1 MSLIKWESDVEVVY
15 NDKDDEQQAL
25 LLMLT
30 RDFSSIECWTGEV
43 KQKKVVGQAKVTRVL
58 VRKNL
63 QGTSVLIDIGVKD
76 HHRYIKSPF
85 ASQADPDSII
95 SISANGKMNYT
106 LDEITELNLVIKEAV
121 GVYKNLI
128 AKEAKEKETA

>member
-1 MSLIKWESDVEVVY
+1 MSLIKWDSDVEVVY
-15 NDKDDEQQAL
+15 EDKDAEQEAL

-43 KQKKVVGQAKVTRVL
+43 KQKKVVGQSKVTRVL

-63 QGTSVLIDIGVKD
+63 QGTSVLIDIGIKD
-76 HHRYIKSPF
+76 QHRYVKNPF
-85 ASQADPDSII
+85 ATRADPDSII

-128 AKEAKEKETA
+128 AKEEEETS